1 MERAVNMHDM
11 DVVNV
16 LVNYLAG
23 DANQL
28 EDFDTKHMIDAWV
41 PTWKQNFMF

>member
-1 MERAVNMHDM
+1 MHDM

-28 EDFDTKHMIDAWV
+28 EDFDTEHMISEFVPAW
-41 PTWKQNFMF
+41 KKNFTF